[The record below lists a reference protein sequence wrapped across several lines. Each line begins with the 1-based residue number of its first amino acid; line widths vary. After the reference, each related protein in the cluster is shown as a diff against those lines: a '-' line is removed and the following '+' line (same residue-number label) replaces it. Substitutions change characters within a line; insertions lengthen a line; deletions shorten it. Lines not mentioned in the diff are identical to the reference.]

1 MNKSILKS
9 YAPAARLEC
18 IQVVS
23 DRAKA
28 LGLSDEYIEPVETK
42 GDFAIIAGRPFPK
55 EVADRRKRLE
65 ELIRVKG
72 FSQVMEE
79 VAYTWF
85 NRLCAIRYME
95 LHDYLGHGCR
105 VLSNPNG
112 SDIPEIL
119 EKATSVELEGL
130 DKDKIIELRL
140 AGNKDAELYRMILVK
155 QCNALNRVMPTL
167 FEKMNDATELLLPEN
182 LLQTNSPIHK
192 LVHTIPEEDWQQI
205 EIVGWLYQFYISEKK
220 DQVIGKVVKDEDIP
234 AATQLFTPNWIVKY
248 MVQNTL
254 GRKWLMTYPDSP
266 LKDKMEYYISPG
278 EQTPEVEAQIKTA
291 TPEELNPEELTFM
304 DPACGSGHI
313 LAEAYDLFKE
323 IYQERGYRTRDIPRL
338 ILEKNL
344 FGLDI
349 DDRAAQMAR
358 FTVFM
363 KARGDDRRILNPEK
377 PVRLNVTAIQES
389 KGLDLEKAAEVL
401 LKKQVINLSGQ
412 KERQL
417 YFINTKETQGVLKTE
432 VAPKVSKEELGAL
445 LDFFHDAKTFGS
457 LLRVPGNLRDSLPLF
472 DEVLR
477 NAEKRKDRGILW
489 AERISPLVRQAKLL
503 AKKYDFVVA
512 NPPYMGG
519 KGQNKQL
526 KQFAKENF
534 PDSKSDLFAMF
545 IEQNLKMTKRTG
557 LAALITMQS
566 WMFLSSFEKLRDKI
580 LNTKTLVSM
589 IHLGA
594 RAFDSISGEVVQ
606 TTAFVLKNI
615 NYSKYKGAYIRL
627 VDGKSE
633 SEKSKMFRDAIRSK
647 PLPRTPEQV
656 RNAPLPKQRIKETTA
671 VY

>member
-1 MNKSILKS
+1 
-9 YAPAARLEC
+9 RLEC

-23 DRAKA
+23 DRAKV

-55 EVADRRKRLE
+55 EVAERRKRLE

-155 QCNALNRVMPTL
+155 QCNALNMVMPTL

-192 LVHTIPEEDWQQI
+192 LVHTIPEEDWQHI

-234 AATQLFTPNWIVKY
+234 AATQLFTPNWIGKY

-278 EQTPEVEAQIKTA
+278 EQTPEVEAQIKTV
-291 TPEELNPEELTFM
+291 TPDELNPEELTFM

-377 PVRLNVTAIQES
+377 PVRLNVMAIQES
-389 KGLDLEKAAEVL
+389 KGLDLEQAADVL
-401 LKKQVINLSGQ
+401 LKKQVINLSG
-412 KERQL
+412 KREKYL
-417 YFINTKETQGVLKTE
+417 YLINAKETQGVLKTE
-432 VAPKVSKEELGAL
+432 VAPNVSKDELGAL

-457 LLRVPGNLRDSLPLF
+457 LLRVPGNLRGTLPLF

-477 NAEKRKDRGILW
+477 NAAKRDDEGKLLT
-489 AERISPLVRQAKLL
+489 ERISPLVRQAELL

-519 KGQNKQL
+519 KGQNTLIKKFL
-526 KQFAKENF
+526 KNDY
-534 PDSKSDLFAMF
+534 PDVKSDLFSAFIVRDLELAAPNGQLGFMSPFVWMF
-545 IEQNLKMTKRTG
+545 I
-557 LAALITMQS
+557 
-566 WMFLSSFEKLRDKI
+566 SSYEKLRTFLIDQ
-580 LNTKTLVSM
+580 KTLTSL
-589 IHLGA
+589 IQLEYSGFEGA
-594 RAFDSISGEVVQ
+594 TVPICTFTIENACHPQFKGGYVRLSDF
-606 TTAFVLKNI
+606 
-615 NYSKYKGAYIRL
+615 KGAAVQGPKTLEIIQAARL
-627 VDGKSE
+627 AGK
-633 SEKSKMFRDAIRSK
+633 
-647 PLPRTPEQV
+647 
-656 RNAPLPKQRIKETTA
+656 
-671 VY
+671 